1 MRRIAIMS
9 DGWGR
14 KNTYTRCQGLYDRAK
29 ELDEEIAIHRFN
41 CYGTWRHD
49 RKYNYGEYNIFNLPE
64 LDKYDAVV
72 IECNNTA
79 DAGIVDKIYARCR
92 TLNVPVIDLTR
103 NTGEFYYVGLDNKDA
118 IIQNVE
124 HLYNVHQ
131 CRSFVFAGGPKY
143 NFENQ
148 CRESGFIEAMKS
160 HDIPVE
166 DKMILDGSWDMIC
179 GKDAFHKIMDSWEKF
194 PDAVVCANDS
204 IAAGLCDEA
213 EQNGMRIPHDF
224 KVTGFDNAD
233 IATFFQPQI
242 STMKHNFVQIGRV
255 AMDIIDS
262 LWKGQECEKM
272 TLLQSMIMPAESC
285 GCPGRGFIDNR
296 RFMRRLVISN
306 QEEGYISEKMALYE
320 ASIADCKD
328 YESVFMNVSEFVINM
343 GCEGFYIVI
352 DDRLFTSIVE
362 EDFEKNGYARERLT
376 VGYAIEGDTIIRFPT
391 FSQFEKHIDKYGND
405 AVYVYTPIHFRN
417 KTVGYTVIKNTSFV
431 KEDSTFFNIQ
441 SIFTRKLEELY
452 NHAIITSVNKRL
464 EAVYNKDPLTG
475 LYNRI
480 AYTQYM
486 APKYEEYR
494 KDNRVCAI
502 TFFDVDD
509 FKTINDTQG
518 HKYGDELLR
527 SIAAVL
533 ESNKPE
539 NGIAYRFGGDEF
551 VVFFPDAT
559 REKIYQFQKDVEWEL
574 EQCGINISMGGVLLD
589 PLSDISLDEYMIL
602 ADEKM
607 YAVKS
612 AKKHE
617 QS

>member
-29 ELDEEIAIHRFN
+29 ELDEEIVIHRFN
-41 CYGTWRHD
+41 CYGTWSHD

-79 DAGIVDKIYARCR
+79 DASIIDKIYARCR
-92 TLNVPVIDLTR
+92 ILNVPVIDLTR

-179 GKDAFHKIMDSWEKF
+179 GKDAFHKIMDSWEEF

-213 EQNGMRIPHDF
+213 EQNGMSIPRDF

-242 STMKHNFVQIGRV
+242 STMRHNYVQIGRV
-255 AMDIIDS
+255 AMDIIDA
-262 LWKGQECEKM
+262 LWNGQEFEKA
-272 TLLQSMIMPAESC
+272 TLLQGKIMPAESC

-328 YESVFMNVSEFVINM
+328 YESVFMNLSEFVINM

-417 KTVGYTVIKNTSFV
+417 KTVGYTVKKNTSFV
-431 KEDSTFFNIQ
+431 FH
-441 SIFTRKLEELY
+441 LY
-452 NHAIITSVNKRL
+452 
-464 EAVYNKDPLTG
+464 E
-475 LYNRI
+475 
-480 AYTQYM
+480 
-486 APKYEEYR
+486 
-494 KDNRVCAI
+494 
-502 TFFDVDD
+502 
-509 FKTINDTQG
+509 
-518 HKYGDELLR
+518 
-527 SIAAVL
+527 
-533 ESNKPE
+533 
-539 NGIAYRFGGDEF
+539 
-551 VVFFPDAT
+551 
-559 REKIYQFQKDVEWEL
+559 
-574 EQCGINISMGGVLLD
+574 
-589 PLSDISLDEYMIL
+589 
-602 ADEKM
+602 
-607 YAVKS
+607 
-612 AKKHE
+612 
-617 QS
+617 